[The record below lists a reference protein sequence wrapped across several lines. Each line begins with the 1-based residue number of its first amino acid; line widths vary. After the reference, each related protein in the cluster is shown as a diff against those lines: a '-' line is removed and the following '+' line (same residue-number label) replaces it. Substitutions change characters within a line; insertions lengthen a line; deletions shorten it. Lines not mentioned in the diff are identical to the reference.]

1 MRVVISVNPHE
12 GMCRLEMKLHGY
24 VLINAIS
31 FHQRW
36 LLWHFV
42 PSKRGD
48 KTDRFRSC
56 QIRRLIYC
64 SAFKVRY
71 QCQPESVRI
80 RLAISGSKTD
90 NWRLKN
96 DKKHT
101 RGLIRVLCR
110 DMQGGSWRWIR
121 VVPPGPGP
129 KKQNST
135 QISRQWDTIDVM
147 LLLGFKARLLY
158 VTFKRTVVTSRILWI
173 TR

>member
-110 DMQGGSWRWIR
+110 DMQGGSD
-121 VVPPGPGP
+121 GGFEL
-129 KKQNST
+129 
-135 QISRQWDTIDVM
+135 SRQGLDPKNRTAPRYHANGIPSMSCCCWV
-147 LLLGFKARLLY
+147 LKRGF
-158 VTFKRTVVTSRILWI
+158 FM
-173 TR
+173 

>member
-96 DKKHT
+96 DKKTHQRT
-101 RGLIRVLCR
+101 DPSALPWHARRIVTVDSSCPARA
-110 DMQGGSWRWIR
+110 W
-121 VVPPGPGP
+121 
-129 KKQNST
+129 T
-135 QISRQWDTIDVM
+135 QKTEQHPDITPMGYHRCHVAV
-147 LLLGFKARLLY
+147 GF
-158 VTFKRTVVTSRILWI
+158 
-173 TR
+173 